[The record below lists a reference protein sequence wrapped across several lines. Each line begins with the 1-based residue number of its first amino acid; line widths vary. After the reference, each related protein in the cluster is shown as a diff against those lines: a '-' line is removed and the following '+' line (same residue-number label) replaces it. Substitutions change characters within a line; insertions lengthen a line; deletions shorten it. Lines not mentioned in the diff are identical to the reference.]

1 MPICQ
6 IRLFVLF
13 PVFAFGNFFFASS
26 LSLSLIFLTPLSFHS
41 VLAVSFFV
49 SEEDRPAVME
59 ASGSSVI
66 SQELSWTKST
76 FALDGGE
83 RWRWRWRNSDT
94 ATRNVCIT
102 LMVGRWSHKT
112 RRP

>member
-1 MPICQ
+1 
-6 IRLFVLF
+6 
-13 PVFAFGNFFFASS
+13 
-26 LSLSLIFLTPLSFHS
+26 
-41 VLAVSFFV
+41 
-49 SEEDRPAVME
+49 ME